1 MMMSEVDRRIREL
14 GHRSYPMALLS
25 GNRRAEAL
33 DSTRVYDLN
42 VGESVSLRGGTSSD
56 LLYVIEGEVDVA
68 VSSGGKPI
76 RLSPESA
83 GEHAFVITPSMSPVT
98 ISADAPAVVCR
109 VDGEVMDYLLSWETL
124 GSDSA
129 DGGEDARSRIA
140 AVRRS
145 LAFRRLPM
153 EYVEEAFR
161 RMRPLAVAAG
171 SEVVRQGDPGDA
183 FYLIERG
190 RAEVWQTG
198 IYDDEPQR
206 VAELGPGDAF
216 GEEALVLQGSRNATV
231 RMVEDGLLLVLDAD
245 DFEALFGRTLVQR
258 VQPAVAKA
266 LIESGHGIIDVR
278 YEEEFEDAHMPGCTL
293 IPLHELRSRVGELD
307 PQRSYVVYC
316 KGGSRSAV
324 GTLLLRQRGF
334 DAVSI
339 VGGLRDWP
347 YEVVS
352 L

>member
-1 MMMSEVDRRIREL
+1 MMIGEVGRRISKL
-14 GHRSYPMALLS
+14 GHHSYPIALLS

-33 DSTRVYDLN
+33 DSIRVYDLSA
-42 VGESVSLRGGTSSD
+42 GESVSLRGGRSSD
-56 LLYVIEGEVDVA
+56 LLYVIEGEVDVTFNGA
-68 VSSGGKPI
+68 GKPT
-76 RLSPESA
+76 RLNPECA
-83 GEHAFVITPSMSPVT
+83 GERAFVITPSMSPVT
-98 ISADAPAVVCR
+98 IIAGAPAIVCR
-109 VDGEVMDYLLSWETL
+109 ADGEVMDHLLSWEAL
-124 GSDSA
+124 SSGPE
-129 DGGEDARSRIA
+129 DGDEDVRNRIA

-153 EYVEEAFR
+153 ESVEEAFR
-161 RMRPLAVAAG
+161 KMRPQAVEAG

-198 IYDDEPQR
+198 IYDDEPKQ

-231 RMVEDGLLLVLDAD
+231 RMIEDGLLLVLDAD
-245 DFEALFGRTLVQR
+245 DFDQVIGKNLVQC

-293 IPLHELRSRVGELD
+293 IPLHELRNRVGELD
-307 PQRSYVVYC
+307 PARSYVVYC

-347 YEVVS
+347 YEVVNP
-352 L
+352 